1 MSRPIHRLVFAT
13 ALMCL
18 GGLLHAGAARA
29 ASVTLVPADTSVTVG
44 EDVYL
49 RVQLL
54 SPFPDL
60 EGYRFVYQY
69 TPSVLDF
76 IGIQPGDV
84 LTGAPGAYFETVRAE
99 YAVPADS
106 AWYEAAVL
114 DGESAGP
121 GILAFLHFKAVATGN
136 GTLVCR
142 GVDIRDSSN
151 QQTIPVCFDAV
162 IHVFGPV
169 PTRRESWSQLKLM
182 YR

>member
-1 MSRPIHRLVFAT
+1 MSRSKHRLAPVT
-13 ALMCL
+13 MLLCL
-18 GGLLHAGAARA
+18 GGLLYAGSACA
-29 ASVTLVPADTSVTVG
+29 ASVTVVPADTSVTVG

-49 RVQLL
+49 RVLL
-54 SPFPDL
+54 LTPFPDL
-60 EGYRFVYQY
+60 EGYRFIYQY

-76 IGIQPGDV
+76 MGIQPGDV
-84 LTGAPGAYFETVRAE
+84 LTSAPGAYFETVRPE

-114 DGESAGP
+114 EGGSAGP
-121 GILAFLHFKAVATGN
+121 GILAFLHFKAVAAGN
-136 GTLVCR
+136 GTLLCR
-142 GVDIRDSSN
+142 GVDLRDSSN

-169 PTRRESWSQLKLM
+169 PTRRESWSRLKLM